1 MQNDK
6 PLFVIITRN
15 HNRYL
20 LTCEFIESIEK
31 ISYKNKKII
40 IVDDGSTDDSGTRIK
55 KEYKERVEVIF
66 TKKYVEYCKGL
77 NFGIRYAIQNFNPD
91 FFFLINNDTKNFSEN
106 YFDVALNSFIEN
118 PKIGKFGSSVYDYEG
133 GKRGGGNLMNKLG
146 VDLVT
151 PTEGYIIPRAVFE
164 KIGIFDE
171 ALVRYFEDLDL
182 IKRMHDNDYV
192 TFADKSISFDH
203 LGGGTTKN
211 MPFVR
216 NYYRVRNL
224 LWFIKRYGKELTF
237 RKRIILFKSY
247 FGTHYYNFISPLK
260 KLKLI
265 MSIKVLASIIWGLLI
280 GVFTSWK
287 PKTNI
292 NE

>member
-1 MQNDK
+1 MKNEK

-20 LTCEFIESIEK
+20 LTRNFIESIEK
-31 ISYKNKKII
+31 INYKNKII
-40 IVDDGSTDDSGTRIK
+40 VIVDDGSTDDSGIRIK
-55 KEYKERVEVIF
+55 EEYKERVEVIF

-91 FFFLINNDTKNFSEN
+91 FFFIVNNDTKNFSEN

-118 PKIGKFGSSVYDYEG
+118 PKIGKFGSAVYDYEG
-133 GKRGGGNLMNKLG
+133 GKRGGGDLINKLG
-146 VDLVT
+146 VDYVT

-164 KIGIFDE
+164 KIGLFDE

-182 IKRMHDNDYV
+182 IIRMYNNDYI
-192 TFADKSISFDH
+192 TYADKSIKFDH

-211 MPFVR
+211 MPYVR
-216 NYYRVRNL
+216 NFYRVRNL
-224 LWFIKRYGKELTF
+224 IWFIKRHCKKFTF
-237 RKRIILFKSY
+237 KNKLILFK
-247 FGTHYYNFISPLK
+247 GGMGNHYYNFIIPLK

-265 MSIKVLASIIWGLLI
+265 TSFKVLVSIILGLLM
-280 GVFTSWK
+280 GVFASWK